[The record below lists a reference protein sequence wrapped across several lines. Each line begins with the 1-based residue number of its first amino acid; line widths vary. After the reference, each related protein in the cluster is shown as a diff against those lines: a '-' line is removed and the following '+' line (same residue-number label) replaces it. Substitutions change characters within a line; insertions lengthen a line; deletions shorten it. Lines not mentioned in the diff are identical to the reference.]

1 MAIGCCSANAGN
13 FLQTGSSSAFSA
25 FGNSCREM
33 QPSQP
38 VETDCDPAFDPLAA
52 AVDRKLGRDTGRSIV
67 DSDLTVKPVAQA
79 SQPLTGI
86 DGQLRRACLSA
97 ELRTARTNLRD
108 LLLSD
113 SDDPA
118 PDTLSEPPCTCAD
131 FQQARNYL
139 RLILSCKPGASAGS
153 LQRTI
158 QRRAKLKNAF
168 TDLADLVHLPNIEN
182 TCTRSCAAAKYY
194 GCTATL

>member
-1 MAIGCCSANAGN
+1 MATGCCSANAGN
-13 FLQTGSSSAFSA
+13 FLQTG
-25 FGNSCREM
+25 
-33 QPSQP
+33 SQP

-97 ELRTARTNLRD
+97 ELRTARTKLRQTLSASD
-108 LLLSD
+108 LLRK

-118 PDTLSEPPCTCAD
+118 QDTLSEPPCTCAD

-139 RLILSCKPGASAGS
+139 RLILSCKPGASVGS